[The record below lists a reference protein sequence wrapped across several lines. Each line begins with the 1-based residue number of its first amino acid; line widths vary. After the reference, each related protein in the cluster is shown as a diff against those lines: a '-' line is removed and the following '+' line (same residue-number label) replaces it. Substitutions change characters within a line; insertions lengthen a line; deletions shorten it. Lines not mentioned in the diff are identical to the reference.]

1 MLKFVDFL
9 RNQLLLLNQPFD
21 EETQFIKMVNDA
33 LSATSIDNNEEEKKD
48 EVNPRELFLANLE
61 NPNLSDLQ
69 EHL

>member
-21 EETQFIKMVNDA
+21 EETQFIKMVDDA
-33 LSATSIDNNEEEKKD
+33 LSATSNDNNEEEKKD